1 MYDEFQ
7 TMKVCMTENFWSLEA
22 TMNHMVEIVRKMNT
36 GDGGAIDGT
45 ASRSSRAVSSYTVLS
60 LDQSKTSPPKRR
72 RARSTRISHQHHTFW
87 SKKQH
92 MHKRKRKRKR
102 KKISPTE
109 KKEATTKNLVYKS
122 SVLHECIGKGIYQLK
137 QLWTRLMLNGGVL
150 MRTKLSNQD
159 NRIEP

>member
-1 MYDEFQ
+1 
-7 TMKVCMTENFWSLEA
+7 MKA

-45 ASRSSRAVSSYTVLS
+45 ASSRAVSSYTILS

-72 RARSTRISHQHHTFW
+72 RARSTRISHQHHTFR

-92 MHKRKRKRKR
+92 MHKRKRRRKR

-122 SVLHECIGKGIYQLK
+122 SVCMNGTYQLK
-137 QLWTRLMLNGGVL
+137 QL
-150 MRTKLSNQD
+150 RTSLWDPSERNDLRQREAKISHGWVVV
-159 NRIEP
+159 RERTGKIEHAESIFEEPICST